1 MIDASKDFI
10 KDGNKNRLREQDIHR
25 IVDTFAKQVDDPR
38 YARMVPVTEI
48 SDPKNDYNLNLPR
61 YIDSTEP
68 EDIQDIAGHL
78 RGGIPNRDIDAL
90 ERYWKII
97 PGVRS
102 ELFKPLREN
111 YSQLAVPPAEI
122 KQTIFDHREFT
133 AFIESVNQLFC
144 KWRETNTPKLK
155 ALDKDARPKALIET
169 IAEDLLSTFKKTPLL
184 DPYDIYQHL
193 MDYWA
198 ETMQDDCYLI
208 AADGWRE
215 ASQSRLIVEDRNKK
229 TKTRPDFV
237 LGKKKYQTELIPP
250 ALIICRWF
258 AEEQADIETLE
269 AEVVAV
275 EQQIE
280 EMAEEQG
287 GEEGLLSEA
296 ANDKGKI
303 TKAGVVARLKEL
315 NREAP
320 DEDTNEEREALE
332 SYLALV
338 EQQSKVHKQL
348 SDEQVKLIEQVAAK
362 YPKLTDDEIKLLVVD
377 DKWMGAL
384 ADALH
389 GELDRVSQTLT
400 RRIRQLAERYA
411 TPLPQLDTEV
421 EVLAARVE
429 EHLKKMGAVWN

>member
-1 MIDASKDFI
+1 
-10 KDGNKNRLREQDIHR
+10 
-25 IVDTFAKQVDDPR
+25 
-38 YARMVPVTEI
+38 
-48 SDPKNDYNLNLPR
+48 
-61 YIDSTEP
+61 
-68 EDIQDIAGHL
+68 
-78 RGGIPNRDIDAL
+78 
-90 ERYWKII
+90 
-97 PGVRS
+97 
-102 ELFKPLREN
+102 
-111 YSQLAVPPAEI
+111 
-122 KQTIFDHREFT
+122 
-133 AFIESVNQLFC
+133 
-144 KWRETNTPKLK
+144 
-155 ALDKDARPKALIET
+155 
-169 IAEDLLSTFKKTPLL
+169 
-184 DPYDIYQHL
+184 
-193 MDYWA
+193 
-198 ETMQDDCYLI
+198 MQDDCYLI

-215 ASQSRLIVEDRNKK
+215 ASQPRLIVEDRNKK

-237 LGKKKYQTELIPP
+237 LGKKKYQADLIPP
-250 ALIICRWF
+250 SLIIRRWF
-258 AEEQADIETLE
+258 AEEQAGIEKLE

-411 TPLPQLDTEV
+411 SPLPQLEDEV
-421 EVLAARVE
+421 DALAARVDD
-429 EHLKKMGAVWN
+429 HLKKMGAAWK